1 VAPRQAG
8 GVDAGSN
15 RPPRPAVR
23 PKGWRSPRRTEE
35 SGPMTTL
42 ARHAPLPL
50 ASFGPRREGGGWRGM
65 AVVYLALHLLPLTAL
80 QDGVSRA
87 DATLCGILLLAR
99 GFCFGAGYHRYLA
112 HRSYQT
118 SRVLQFLLGA
128 GGCTALGGGPL
139 GWAGLHPPPHRF
151 SDTGV
156 DVHSPA
162 KGFWWSYGGWQL
174 SGRFTETPYAL
185 VKDLAAFPELRWLN
199 RNWLV
204 PPALLGLAVLLAGG
218 WGAFTVEFC
227 LSSALLLH
235 GLALTDALA

>member
-50 ASFGPRREGGGWRGM
+50 VSFGPRREGGGWRGM

-80 QDGVSRA
+80 QDGVSRV

-118 SRVLQFLLGA
+118 SRVLQFLLAA
-128 GGCTALGGGPL
+128 GGCTALRGGPL
-139 GWAGLHPPPHRF
+139 WWAGLHRHHHRF
-151 SDTGV
+151 SDTEV
-156 DVHSPA
+156 DVHSPPRDFGGA
-162 KGFWWSYGGWQL
+162 TAAGCCPAASPRPPTPWSRIW
-174 SGRFTETPYAL
+174 
-185 VKDLAAFPELRWLN
+185 
-199 RNWLV
+199 
-204 PPALLGLAVLLAGG
+204 PPSRSCAGSIATG
-218 WGAFTVEFC
+218 
-227 LSSALLLH
+227 
-235 GLALTDALA
+235 